1 MVSTVRARVRG
12 ACAPRS
18 SVSVCSFLCLS
29 VCLSAPPLRYR
40 WVVDRRRG
48 GRRIDA
54 HSNGVLPP
62 LPRRRNAARGSW
74 RMACR
79 QASKLVQGKST
90 APRGSLK
97 STALHILLYGFT
109 ALLYVL
115 TSHTHTNF
123 LTFPTHGTQT
133 RGSTTCGAG
142 CILHLTGRGGPACPQ
157 YCGVWVPLAQQ
168 DRATPFLLRRAVSAS
183 TGRWQGGPQPP
194 PR

>member
-1 MVSTVRARVRG
+1 MRIAWNSLGLYPYPVWCRRFVHGFVALALRARECLG
-12 ACAPRS
+12 LL
-18 SVSVCSFLCLS
+18 VSLS
-29 VCLSAPPLRYR
+29 VCLPLRSSPPVPLGSRYG
-40 WVVDRRRG
+40 RRG
-48 GRRIDA
+48 GRRVDA

-168 DRATPFLLRRAVSAS
+168 ERATPFLFRR
-183 TGRWQGGPQPP
+183 G
-194 PR
+194 